1 MIVALGEDP
10 FGREVLLLQTL
21 VLSTVRIAYTEA
33 DATPALVADIDRG
46 VFGSIA
52 QASPGVAWDVLL
64 EEERYRL
71 EVLTRTE
78 TIGTEV
84 QTGAEVAIALY
95 ATEGDTVAAGGATD
109 EVVTPRCGSLS
120 RCSTV
125 KSLSRAFSRRRA
137 TCHSSDRHIVGTDLV
152 G

>member
-21 VLSTVRIAYTEA
+21 VLGTVRIAYTEA
-33 DATPALVADIDRG
+33 DATPALIADIDRG

-78 TIGTEV
+78 AIGTEV

-95 ATEGDTVAAGGATD
+95 ATEGT
-109 EVVTPRCGSLS
+109 R
-120 RCSTV
+120 
-125 KSLSRAFSRRRA
+125 
-137 TCHSSDRHIVGTDLV
+137 
-152 G
+152 